1 MAFRFLF
8 AGLILPNFAP
18 KWLVSATP
26 WALHAMAA
34 AFATGQKVPPGWYAP
49 AVATAVLILVCVGI
63 SLWRFEREEF

>member
-1 MAFRFLF
+1 
-8 AGLILPNFAP
+8 LILPNFAP